1 MKIKAGRVK
10 NIRGEK
16 IMPLTVKEL
25 MERMP
30 GAFLPEKAEG
40 VDAVIQFELGEDGG
54 NWVCTIKDQ
63 TCTVEEGTV
72 DDPSLT
78 LKAEASDYI
87 DMVTGKLN
95 PMTGIMTQK
104 IILKGDLNL
113 ATKYMELFKMN

>member
-1 MKIKAGRVK
+1 MA
-10 NIRGEK
+10 
-16 IMPLTVKEL
+16 LTVKEL

-30 GAFLPEKAEG
+30 GAFLPDKAEG

-78 LKAEASDYI
+78 LIAEASDYI

-113 ATKYMELFKMN
+113 ATKYIELFKMN